1 MHIRN
6 IPNKFK
12 SINHLKV
19 LLFLFKSEEMIW
31 TLTCSYARSRVI
43 IFLVSKWFWFEIS
56 FIWRSSWIDG
66 LFVSVC
72 MLNFMNFI
80 NGHFW
85 CDLNDVHCG
94 LAARSFSLVYFPSR
108 SLSHPILH
116 AHSIKW
122 NLMKSQ
128 WLSHQMNWWWKQP
141 QIWHRTKKNTNDI
154 GRPILND
161 LF

>member
-1 MHIRN
+1 
-6 IPNKFK
+6 
-12 SINHLKV
+12 
-19 LLFLFKSEEMIW
+19 MIW
-31 TLTCSYARSRVI
+31 KLTCFYTRSRAI
-43 IFLVSKWFWFEIS
+43 IFLVPKWFWFEIS

-66 LFVSVC
+66 LFLSVC

-80 NGHFW
+80 NGHFLMRFKW
-85 CDLNDVHCG
+85 CLLRFGCTLIFACPFSP
-94 LAARSFSLVYFPSR
+94 LAHSALC
-108 SLSHPILH
+108 HPILH

-141 QIWHRTKKNTNDI
+141 QIWHRTKKKHTNDI